1 MAVVNTIADLAAW
14 LGWYVVPF
22 ILILSLIVSIH
33 ELGHYLVGRWCGVKI
48 DAFSLGFGPELWARV
63 DSHGTRWRVGA
74 LPLGG
79 YVKFHGD
86 ANVAS
91 VEGRASQSLIP
102 ANPSNIQLI
111 SPPQLTTGKLLSPVA
126 SSRAITFASPN
137 GVALPLNV
145 PGLLVVPSNVE
156 VDGGYAEFQAETAA
170 IMREVCGR
178 TVTAADIFAA
188 AQALERAYATKGYLS
203 VRVAVPP
210 QRVADGETLHMT
222 VVDGIVPSTDVIDRS
237 LTLAGQPLR
246 NRAAI
251 VAAGPIAN
259 FLLAFVIFAG
269 MFMAFGRVEHLA
281 RIGRVEAS
289 SPAAAAGFQAGDVVK
304 SINGQPINSFEALQE
319 STLMSTGLPMN
330 FVVDRDGRA
339 VELTATPKIT
349 VVDQGV
355 FGKRRMGHLGLASS
369 ANPND
374 VRIERCGLLTC
385 AAWGAQ
391 QEWFIVKATGTYIV
405 GIFAGR
411 ESTDQM
417 SGLIGAAQMAGEMA
431 KISFWELFSLAAW
444 FSVSVGLM
452 NLLPVPLLDGG
463 HLAFYAFEGLR
474 GRPLSERAQEI
485 GLRIGIALVAL
496 LVVFTTSHDILR
508 LVTNG
513 N

>member
-1 MAVVNTIADLAAW
+1 MAVVNAIADLGAW
-14 LGWYVVPF
+14 LGWYVLPF

-63 DSHGTRWRVGA
+63 DSRGTRWRVGA

-86 ANVAS
+86 ANAAS
-91 VEGRASQSLIP
+91 VP
-102 ANPSNIQLI
+102 
-111 SPPQLTTGKLLSPVA
+111 
-126 SSRAITFASPN
+126 
-137 GVALPLNV
+137 
-145 PGLLVVPSNVE
+145 
-156 VDGGYAEFQAETAA
+156 DGAETAP
-170 IMREVCGR
+170 
-178 TVTAADIFAA
+178 
-188 AQALERAYATKGYLS
+188 S
-203 VRVAVPP
+203 V
-210 QRVADGETLHMT
+210 
-222 VVDGIVPSTDVIDRS
+222 DRS
-237 LTLAGQPLR
+237 MTLAAQPLR

-259 FLLAFVIFAG
+259 FLLAFVIFTG
-269 MFMAFGRVEHLA
+269 MFMAFGRVEHMA
-281 RIGRVEAS
+281 RIGRVEAN
-289 SPAAAAGFQAGDVVK
+289 SPAAAAGFQPGDVVK
-304 SINGQPINSFEALQE
+304 SINGQSIDSFEALQE
-319 STLMSTGLPMN
+319 LTLMSTGLPMN
-330 FVVDRDGRA
+330 FVVDRQGSD
-339 VELTATPKIT
+339 VDLVATPKIT

-369 ANPND
+369 AD
-374 VRIERCGLLTC
+374 RSDARVERCSLATC
-385 AAWGAQ
+385 GAWGAA
-391 QEWFIVKATGTYIV
+391 QEWFIVKATGTYIA

>member
-63 DSHGTRWRVGA
+63 DSRGTRWRVGA

-91 VEGRASQSLIP
+91 V
-102 ANPSNIQLI
+102 
-111 SPPQLTTGKLLSPVA
+111 
-126 SSRAITFASPN
+126 
-137 GVALPLNV
+137 
-145 PGLLVVPSNVE
+145 
-156 VDGGYAEFQAETAA
+156 
-170 IMREVCGR
+170 
-178 TVTAADIFAA
+178 
-188 AQALERAYATKGYLS
+188 
-203 VRVAVPP
+203 
-210 QRVADGETLHMT
+210 ADGAEADPS
-222 VVDGIVPSTDVIDRS
+222 VDRR

-259 FLLAFVIFAG
+259 FLLAFVIFTG
-269 MFMAFGRVEHLA
+269 MFMAFGRVEHVA
-281 RIGRVEAS
+281 RIGRVEAN

-304 SINGQPINSFEALQE
+304 SINGQPIDSFEALQE
-319 STLMSTGLPMN
+319 STLMSTGLPMS
-330 FVVDRDGRA
+330 FVVDRQGSD
-339 VELTATPKIT
+339 VDLTATPRIT

-369 ANPND
+369 AD
-374 VRIERCGLLTC
+374 RSDARVERCGPLTC
-385 AAWGAQ
+385 GAWGAA
-391 QEWFIVKATGTYIV
+391 QEWFIVKATGAYIV